1 MTAYYVIG
9 ILLGVDD
16 TRMNETHISASRVHH
31 SRMRKRA
38 GNQINS
44 NVVFGGN
51 GCCEEAQSRG
61 EGQGGPGARPPRPEG
76 SEGAAQVVPSPKASW
91 GGGTAGVRAKWEEC
105 HLQGPWRAE
114 SWERRM

>member
-9 ILLGVDD
+9 ILLGMDD

-51 GCCEEAQSRG
+51 GCCEEASHS
-61 EGQGGPGARPPRPEG
+61 A
-76 SEGAAQVVPSPKASW
+76 
-91 GGGTAGVRAKWEEC
+91 
-105 HLQGPWRAE
+105 
-114 SWERRM
+114 